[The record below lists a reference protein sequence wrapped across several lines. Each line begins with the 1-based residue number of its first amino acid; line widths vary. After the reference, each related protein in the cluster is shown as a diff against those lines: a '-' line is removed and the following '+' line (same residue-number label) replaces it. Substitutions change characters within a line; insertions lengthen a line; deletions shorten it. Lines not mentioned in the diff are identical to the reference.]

1 MPVLTSSVDPASGA
15 YQRNRAAQL
24 AALAELDEQLA
35 AARAGGGPRY
45 AERHRARGR
54 LLVRERIELLLD
66 RDAPFLEL
74 SSLAAWG
81 TEFTVG
87 ASIVTGIGVVSGV
100 ECVIIGHDPTVRGG
114 SMNPYTLRKN
124 LRALEIARVNRLPLI
139 NLVESGGADL
149 PTQSDLFVPAGQI
162 FHDLTELSAL
172 GIPTIA
178 LVFGNSTAGGAYV
191 PGMCDYAVLVD
202 QQAKVF
208 LGGPPLVKMATGEES
223 GDEELGGAEM
233 HSRVSGLSDYFA
245 ADELDCIRIGR
256 QIVSELNWRKL
267 GPGPAGPAG
276 PPQHDPE
283 ELLGIASA
291 DFRVPFDPRE
301 VLARVVDGSR
311 FGEYKPLYG
320 TSLVTGWASVHGF
333 PVGVLANA
341 RGVLFSEEAKK
352 ATEFILLANQ
362 TDRPADLPAEHH
374 RLHGRPRLRA
384 GRDHQ
389 GRRQDDQRGGEQ
401 HRAARHDQH
410 WRLLRRRELRHVRPG
425 LPPPVHVRLAERQA
439 GVMGAQQLA
448 GVLSIV
454 GPAGGA
460 GTAAVRRGRGQHPAA
475 GCRGAD
481 RAGVAQLLRHRPAVR
496 RRDHRPEGHQDRD
509 RHRAVGRALEHR
521 RRPPWLRRVPDVTA
535 MPTISKLLIAN
546 RGEIAARVIRT
557 ARAMDIATVAVFSDA
572 DADAPYVQAADEAV
586 RAAGDRPA
594 DTYLTPKAS
603 SRRPSA
609 RRGRRP
615 SRLRLPVRERRVR
628 PGLRGR
634 KT

>member
-1 MPVLTSSVDPASGA
+1 MPVLTSAVDPASDA

-24 AALAELDEQLA
+24 TVLAELDEQLA

-45 AERHRARGR
+45 AERHRSRGR

-162 FHDLTELSAL
+162 FRDLTELSAL
-172 GIPTIA
+172 GIATIA

-245 ADELDCIRIGR
+245 ADERDCIRIGR

-267 GPGPAGPAG
+267 GPGPAEPAD

-283 ELLGIASA
+283 DLLGIASA

-333 PVGVLANA
+333 RAGVLANA

-362 TDRPADLPAEHH
+362 TAVPLIF
-374 RLHGRPRLRA
+374 LQNTTGYMV
-384 GRDHQ
+384 GRDYEQ
-389 GRRQDDQRGGEQ
+389 GGIIKDGAKMINAVANSTVPHITINIGASFGAGNYGMSG
-401 HRAARHDQH
+401 RAYQPRFMFA
-410 WRLLRRRELRHVRPG
+410 WPNAK
-425 LPPPVHVRLAERQA
+425 LA
-439 GVMGAQQLA
+439 VMGAQQLA

-454 GPAGGA
+454 SRQAAQATGRPFDEDADSTRRQDIEEQIERESHSFFV
-460 GTAAVRRGRGQHPAA
+460 TARLYDDGIIDPRDTRTVLGIALSAAHSSTVEGRRGF
-475 GCRGAD
+475 
-481 RAGVAQLLRHRPAVR
+481 GVFR
-496 RRDHRPEGHQDRD
+496 
-509 RHRAVGRALEHR
+509 
-521 RRPPWLRRVPDVTA
+521 
-535 MPTISKLLIAN
+535 M
-546 RGEIAARVIRT
+546 
-557 ARAMDIATVAVFSDA
+557 
-572 DADAPYVQAADEAV
+572 
-586 RAAGDRPA
+586 
-594 DTYLTPKAS
+594 
-603 SRRPSA
+603 
-609 RRGRRP
+609 
-615 SRLRLPVRERRVR
+615 
-628 PGLRGR
+628 
-634 KT
+634 